1 MGISLHLIQKKLFC
15 QICIPTWEINTIH
28 VQIRCMCQCH
38 PCSKTQYCFI
48 FRSGSGI
55 VWKCRATGQP
65 FSLPFFLH
73 RVKRRW
79 WEGKMLELTIWLR
92 RKRSGCWI
100 DGHFCGMLGY
110 ADDIML
116 ISPTVDGLQE
126 MIDTS
131 SNFMKSHNLSFSTN
145 PNPRKCKT
153 KCMAFLKKDRDITPL
168 QMNGDDLPWVTSAKH
183 LGTKV
188 ENKGLQK
195 I

>member
-65 FSLPFFLH
+65 FSLLFFLH
-73 RVKRRW
+73 KVKRRW

-92 RKRSGCWI
+92 RKSSGLNTWRKRWKPEKKKEEKTSLWSEWRPYRPKLEWSI
-100 DGHFCGMLGY
+100 LRVLG
-110 ADDIML
+110 
-116 ISPTVDGLQE
+116 GLL
-126 MIDTS
+126 TS
-131 SNFMKSHNLSFSTN
+131 
-145 PNPRKCKT
+145 
-153 KCMAFLKKDRDITPL
+153 
-168 QMNGDDLPWVTSAKH
+168 KH
-183 LGTKV
+183 S
-188 ENKGLQK
+188 
-195 I
+195 